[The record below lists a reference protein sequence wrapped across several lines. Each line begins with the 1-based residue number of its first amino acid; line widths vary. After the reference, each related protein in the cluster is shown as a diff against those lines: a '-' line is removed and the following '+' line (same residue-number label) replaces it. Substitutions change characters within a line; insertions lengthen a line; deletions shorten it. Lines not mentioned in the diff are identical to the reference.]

1 MTSCGLSSIIICCEI
16 IFLAG
21 WSKTFHPSII
31 IMQSFIYTINYSSS
45 SALSWVN
52 KVTTGTESLLYVI
65 ANVSPFASLDKTH
78 LTDQIKIRLIS
89 QLVKGIQEFPKS
101 YLNILVT
108 SFFNIFCTIS
118 TCYACYILFI
128 FKRITDIII
137 NMKTFDS
144 ASSSQSWFISLVLP

>member
-1 MTSCGLSSIIICCEI
+1 MTSCSLSSIIICCEI

-52 KVTTGTESLLYVI
+52 NVTTGTEGILYVM
-65 ANVSPFASLDKTH
+65 ANVVPFASLDNTH
-78 LTDQIKIRLIS
+78 LTDQIKIRLIW
-89 QLVKGIQEFPKS
+89 QLVKAIQEFSKS
-101 YLNILVT
+101 YLNILMA

-118 TCYACYILFI
+118 TCYACYFLFI
-128 FKRITDIII
+128 FKRILILLLTWKLLIAPAAV
-137 NMKTFDS
+137 K
-144 ASSSQSWFISLVLP
+144 AGSSL